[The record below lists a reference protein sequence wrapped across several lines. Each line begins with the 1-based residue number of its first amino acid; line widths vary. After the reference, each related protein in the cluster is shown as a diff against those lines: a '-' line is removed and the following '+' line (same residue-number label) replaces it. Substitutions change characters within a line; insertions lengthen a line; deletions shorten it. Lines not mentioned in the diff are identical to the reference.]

1 MSRSRSS
8 SPAASHSYEY
18 VEGWG
23 MNTGAHGRVLRPRS
37 VEAIRAALSEASTVG
52 RTVGLRGTGC
62 SYGDA
67 SSNSQGLSLDL
78 THMNQILGFDAST
91 GIADLEAGVTIEQLW
106 KHILPQGYW
115 PKVVSGTMFP
125 TVAGAAAMNIHGKN
139 NFRVG
144 TFGDNVLE
152 FDLVLP
158 SGELRTCNREQNT
171 DLFHAAIGGLGMLGC
186 FSRLRL
192 QTKRIHSGKVRVR
205 GESVRNLAAM
215 MTYFEAEKG
224 RADYLVGW
232 VDCFARGDG
241 MGRGLIHDAEYL
253 AEGEDSEPEQTMQV
267 AYQQL
272 PGSILGFPKGEV
284 WRFLR
289 LINTPFGMRLL
300 NALKQQAGRVE
311 GHQGWHEQSHAA
323 FNFLLDFVP
332 NWKFAYGRKPGHGLI
347 QYQVFL
353 PAEVAH
359 DTLLEILGLCQRRG
373 HVPFLGVF
381 KRHRPDPF
389 WMTHALDGWS
399 MAMDFKVT
407 PSGRMDLWQTCDR
420 LTRLVLEAGGK
431 FYFAKDSLMGHE
443 AMVRAFPKAKREAF
457 LALKQETDPGG
468 LLETDLWRR
477 IFTSS
482 SSLTDGVA

>member
-1 MSRSRSS
+1 
-8 SPAASHSYEY
+8 
-18 VEGWG
+18 
-23 MNTGAHGRVLRPRS
+23 
-37 VEAIRAALSEASTVG
+37 
-52 RTVGLRGTGC
+52 VGLRGTGC

-67 SSNSQGLSLDL
+67 SVNSRGLSLDL
-78 THMNQILGFDAST
+78 THMNQILGFDAQT
-91 GIADLEAGVTIEQLW
+91 GIAELEAGVTIEQLW

-144 TFGDNVLE
+144 TFGDNILD

-158 SGELRTCNREQNT
+158 NGELRTCSRDQNAE
-171 DLFHAAIGGLGMLGC
+171 LFHAAIGGLGMLGC
-186 FSRLRL
+186 FSRLRM
-192 QTKRIHSGKVRVR
+192 QTKRVHSGKVRVR
-205 GESVRNLAAM
+205 GESVRNLGEM
-215 MTYFEAEKG
+215 MAYFEAEKQ

-232 VDCFARGDG
+232 VDCFARGDAL
-241 MGRGLIHDAEYL
+241 GRGLIHHAQYL
-253 AEGEDSEPEQTMQV
+253 QEGEDPDRDQTLQL
-267 AYQQL
+267 AYQEL

-284 WRFLR
+284 WRLLR
-289 LINTPFGMRLL
+289 LINTPYGMRFL
-300 NALKQQAGRVE
+300 NAMKQQAGKLE
-311 GHQGWHEQSHAA
+311 GHQGWYEQSHAA

-332 NWKFAYGRKPGHGLI
+332 NWKFAYGRKPGQGLI

-353 PAEVAH
+353 PADTAH
-359 DTLLEILGLCQRRG
+359 DALVEILSHCQRRA

-399 MAMDFKVT
+399 LAMDFKVT
-407 PSGRMDLWQTCDR
+407 PKGRMELWRTCDR

-431 FYFAKDSLMGHE
+431 FYFAKDAVLGHE
-443 AMVRAFPKAKREAF
+443 AMVRAFAARKRDAF
-457 LALKQETDPGG
+457 LALKQEVDPGG

-477 IFTSS
+477 IFASS
-482 SSLTDGVA
+482 SALTDGVA